1 MTPTSRP
8 IRLLIADD
16 HMALRIGLRTIAE
29 SSQDIVVVGE
39 AVDGEDAIRQFDELL
54 PDVMILDL
62 RMPRLDGLL
71 VVERVLSK
79 HSEASI
85 LVMTLYDHE
94 EDIFRSIKAG
104 ARGYILKSA
113 SREEILK
120 AIESVAR
127 GERFMPQYV
136 ALKLASHMS
145 TPTLTAREKD
155 VLELMR
161 LGITNREIGQQLGL
175 TEGTVKSHVREIMA
189 KLNAISRTEAVNLAL
204 QRGLLK
210 A

>member
-1 MTPTSRP
+1 MTPSSP

-29 SSQDIVVVGE
+29 SSQNIVVAGE
-39 AVDGEDAIRQFDELL
+39 AVDGEDAIRQFDDLL

-79 HSEASI
+79 HPEASI

-120 AIESVAR
+120 AIESVAA

>member
-1 MTPTSRP
+1 MTPSSP

-29 SSQDIVVVGE
+29 SSQNIVVAGE
-39 AVDGEDAIRQFDELL
+39 AVDGEDAIRQFDDLL

-79 HSEASI
+79 HPEASI

>member
-1 MTPTSRP
+1 
-8 IRLLIADD
+8 
-16 HMALRIGLRTIAE
+16 MALRIGLRTIAE

>member
-1 MTPTSRP
+1 
-8 IRLLIADD
+8 
-16 HMALRIGLRTIAE
+16 MALRIGLRTIAE

-161 LGITNREIGQQLGL
+161 LGITNKEIGQQLGL

>member
-161 LGITNREIGQQLGL
+161 LGITNKEIGQQLGL

>member
-1 MTPTSRP
+1 MTSPNSA

-29 SSQDIVVVGE
+29 SSQNMVVVDE
-39 AVDGEDAIRQFDELL
+39 AVDGEDAIRKFDELL

-71 VVERVLSK
+71 VVERVLK
-79 HSEASI
+79 RHAEAKI

-94 EDIFRSIKAG
+94 EDIFRSIRAG

-113 SREEILK
+113 SREEILRG
-120 AIESVAR
+120 IEVVAR

-155 VLELMR
+155 VLDLMR
-161 LGITNREIGQQLGL
+161 LGITNKEIGQQLGL
-175 TEGTVKSHVREIMA
+175 TEGTVKSHVREIMS